1 MLWAWLGSVRHA
13 ETLRILNC
21 NSFSSISSC
30 LYVAALQ
37 HRHAVAMS
45 SSVSFRR
52 SSSSSF
58 VVAAVLVVAW
68 TQLGGLARACYVFPP
83 ETVDP
88 CLEKRCSFG
97 AQCVPSLD
105 GLTARCQCP
114 QRCDSYGDS
123 VGSTPVCGSDGRDYA
138 NTCEM
143 RRAACSEMRDID
155 KKYDGKCSTC
165 FSGPCS
171 VCCHLGH
178 YKNVL
183 TDRLIDYR
191 RFTVHRTVRGVP
203 HFTRQRSGLP
213 RELAHCV
220 IPGWDHRRVAVTSCV
235 MTSGFDL
242 SERFNLQLLAQT
254 PLRQVLRGSR
264 QKPKCG
270 VYVCEYF

>member
-1 MLWAWLGSVRHA
+1 
-13 ETLRILNC
+13 
-21 NSFSSISSC
+21 
-30 LYVAALQ
+30 
-37 HRHAVAMS
+37 MS

-52 SSSSSF
+52 RSSSSF

-191 RFTVHRTVRGVP
+191 RFTVHHTGRAMRAPFHASTLRPASSAG
-203 HFTRQRSGLP
+203 
-213 RELAHCV
+213 
-220 IPGWDHRRVAVTSCV
+220 
-235 MTSGFDL
+235 
-242 SERFNLQLLAQT
+242 
-254 PLRQVLRGSR
+254 PLRNPRLGSSPGRLDVMCDDIRVWFVGKVQPTAACPNPTQSNTWQVLWGSR
-264 QKPKCG
+264 PKPQCG
-270 VYVCEYF
+270 VCEYF